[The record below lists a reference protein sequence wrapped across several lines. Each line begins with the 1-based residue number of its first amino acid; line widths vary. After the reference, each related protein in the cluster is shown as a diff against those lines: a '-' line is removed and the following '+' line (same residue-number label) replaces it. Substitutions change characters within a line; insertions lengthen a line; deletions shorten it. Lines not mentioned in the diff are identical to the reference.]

1 MKGPLQLVLDFFTGA
16 DPAPPPSPPSRSA
29 AGSAPEAPS
38 AQAGFIHPAANRHAQ
53 LHGMTV
59 SYRFERSR
67 RRSIGFVVGPE
78 GLSVRA
84 PGWVPLREVDAAVQE
99 KGAWILAKLQ
109 QFQQR
114 RSEALHK
121 RIDWSHGASVPYLG
135 RSVRLC
141 VHAQEVPHPASAT
154 AADDQMVLSLPP
166 QASSTQVRE
175 AAQAWLKARARALF
189 ESRLQHFAPQVG
201 VQWTRLSLSSAATR
215 WGSAG
220 SDGHI
225 RLNWRLIHLPL
236 AQIDYVVV
244 HELAHLRVMDH
255 SPRFWA
261 TVGQVMPDY
270 AQRRQQL
277 RQSAADTGL

>member
-1 MKGPLQLVLDFFTGA
+1 MKSPLQLVLDFFTGA
-16 DPAPPPSPPSRSA
+16 DPAP
-29 AGSAPEAPS
+29 GPS
-38 AQAGFIHPAANRHAQ
+38 ASVAPLAHTSQPLPGFVHPAANRHARLQ
-53 LHGMTV
+53 DVTV
-59 SYRFERSR
+59 SYRFDRSR

-84 PGWVPLREVDAAVQE
+84 PTWVPLREVDAAVQE
-99 KGAWILAKLQ
+99 KSAWILAKLQ
-109 QFQQR
+109 QFRQR
-114 RSEALHK
+114 RAEALHK
-121 RIDWSHGASVPYLG
+121 TIDWSHGASVPYLG

-141 VHAQEVPHPASAT
+141 VLSHGSVAAQPSP
-154 AADDQMVLSLPP
+154 DDAPLMALSLPP
-166 QASSTQVRE
+166 EASPTQVRE

-201 VQWTRLSLSSAATR
+201 VQWTRLSLSNAATR
-215 WGSAG
+215 WGSAS

-261 TVGQVMPDY
+261 AVEQVMPDY
-270 AQRRQQL
+270 AQRRRQL
-277 RQSAADTGL
+277 RQSASDTAL

>member
-1 MKGPLQLVLDFFTGA
+1 
-16 DPAPPPSPPSRSA
+16 
-29 AGSAPEAPS
+29 
-38 AQAGFIHPAANRHAQ
+38 
-53 LHGMTV
+53 MTV

-99 KGAWILAKLQ
+99 KAAWILAKLQ

-114 RSEALHK
+114 RSEALHQ

-141 VHAQEVPHPASAT
+141 VLSQEAVNPASDPGGEPLMA
-154 AADDQMVLSLPP
+154 LSLPP

-175 AAQAWLKARARALF
+175 AAQAWLKARARDVF
-189 ESRLQHFAPQVG
+189 ESRLQHFAPQLG

-236 AQIDYVVV
+236 TQIDYVVV

-261 TVGQVMPDY
+261 TVEQVMPDY
-270 AQRRQQL
+270 AQRRRQL
-277 RQSAADTGL
+277 RQSASDTAL